1 VLAEVLLL
9 ARKDLRIE
17 RRAKVALGQ
26 VAPLT
31 LLIVVVF
38 AFALDAN
45 APLLEIGAGGLYWV
59 AVLYGGT
66 LLTQRAFEIETE
78 GGNFDDFRMS
88 PIKAHSLFLGKS
100 LSLFIQICALELV
113 LTPAVLLLYDVQVT
127 DWLLLIAA
135 GAAGAVAFSVCGV
148 LWGVMA
154 AGLRVRSTLLPLLL
168 IPVLA
173 PVLLAGS
180 RAFETAL
187 GIRADAGWS
196 WTSLMFVIAA
206 VHTVVGLA
214 AFGFLLEE
222 N

>member
-1 VLAEVLLL
+1 MLAEVLLL

-17 RRAKVALGQ
+17 QRAKVALGQ

-88 PIKAHSLFLGKS
+88 PIKVHSLFLGKS
-100 LSLFIQICALELV
+100 LSLFVQICALELV

-127 DWLLLIAA
+127 NWLLLIAA
-135 GAAGAVAFSVCGV
+135 GLAGAVAFSVCGV

-196 WTSLMFVIAA
+196 WASLMFVIAA

>member
-1 VLAEVLLL
+1 
-9 ARKDLRIE
+9 
-17 RRAKVALGQ
+17 
-26 VAPLT
+26 
-31 LLIVVVF
+31 
-38 AFALDAN
+38 
-45 APLLEIGAGGLYWV
+45 
-59 AVLYGGT
+59 
-66 LLTQRAFEIETE
+66 
-78 GGNFDDFRMS
+78 
-88 PIKAHSLFLGKS
+88 
-100 LSLFIQICALELV
+100 
-113 LTPAVLLLYDVQVT
+113 
-127 DWLLLIAA
+127 
-135 GAAGAVAFSVCGV
+135 
-148 LWGVMA
+148 MA

-196 WTSLMFVIAA
+196 WASLMFVIAA